1 MRCHHWKLASELISE
16 LVNQWIIGIEK
27 THRIVLSTSHPS
39 MIAAPPAA
47 PRPAG
52 ISPKKM
58 KFVALIR
65 NIVAELESSEAK
77 IHSIPNLYHR
87 HQMKRRRLYDVT
99 NVFTA
104 IGCAVRSGTD
114 DIEWQGVSKILPHLL
129 EAKQERQIINCEVR
143 LSDLFPPDNCVGLIS
158 LTTSFIMLFP
168 ALSTDV
174 LNMRDAS
181 TFFSRDTPRYKT
193 TLSKL
198 YQITLILGALEMTQR
213 TENPTEI
220 RLKPP
225 YTQLLSVEGMDNPLA
240 IEKLL
245 NGPSRWQ
252 EALEA
257 RREEFRTICG
267 ASAAA

>member
-1 MRCHHWKLASELISE
+1 
-16 LVNQWIIGIEK
+16 
-27 THRIVLSTSHPS
+27 
-39 MIAAPPAA
+39 MIAASTAA
-47 PRPAG
+47 PHPPEV
-52 ISPKKM
+52 SPKKT
-58 KFVALIR
+58 KFAAVIR

-104 IGCAVRSGTD
+104 IGCATRGGTD
-114 DIEWQGVSKILPHLL
+114 DIQWEGVSRILPRLL
-129 EAKQERQIINCEVR
+129 EEKQKLQITNCGVR
-143 LSDLFPPDNCVGLIS
+143 LSDLFPPDNCVGLTS
-158 LTTSFIMLFP
+158 LTISFIMLFP

-174 LNMRDAS
+174 LNLRDAS

-198 YQITLILGALEMTQR
+198 YQITLILGALDLTQR

-225 YTQLLSVEGMDNPLA
+225 YTEILSVKAMDNPLA

-245 NGPSRWQ
+245 NGPSKW
-252 EALEA
+252 EDTLEA
-257 RREEFRTICG
+257 RRAEFRTICG
-267 ASAAA
+267 ALAAT